1 MITLIKVE
9 KSFLGQYICISSNI
23 AGTDT
28 ADTYL
33 RVNDINECR
42 TNIHLCEQTCVN
54 TLGSFRC
61 DCKQGY
67 RLMQDGRSC
76 EGKGIS
82 FVV

>member
-1 MITLIKVE
+1 MISFINIE
-9 KSFLGQYICISSNI
+9 NSFLGQYICISSNI

-28 ADTYL
+28 AETYL
-33 RVNDINECR
+33 RVNDIDECR
-42 TNIHLCEQTCVN
+42 ANIHLCEQTCVN

-76 EGKGIS
+76 EGKEIGLG
-82 FVV
+82 V